1 MRNPVLATSAVV
13 AIVLMSLSRAEA
25 IPQFAHD
32 YGMSCVKCH
41 SVVPQLNSFGQ
52 AFLDNGYR
60 IPQVSPAHA
69 FPVSVRFNLAYSS
82 APDDSGLPKAIVD
95 ELELLSA
102 GTIDRRTSYFVEQY
116 VLDGGVAGSTRDAWL
131 SFRLSGAD
139 RTATPLSI
147 RTGQFT
153 LPLPVDPETF
163 RDTAEH
169 YAVFDQTVGDN
180 TFDFFEPKTGADLHV
195 GTALRGLS
203 GNYAMVY
210 GHEQQSGLPSDGH
223 DTMFFVQD
231 ATGPVTLSS
240 YNYSGLRPLGSV
252 PDRFVRQGFGLSLYR
267 GRVVLDNV
275 VQTGFDS
282 SAFGK
287 GSGAASSGGFSQL
300 RYTFSV
306 TDYAIVRVDG
316 TQDTNGFSRST
327 TVLLGRRFARNTRF
341 TIEDVISPSSVQR
354 NTLNTQLTVAF

>member
-1 MRNPVLATSAVV
+1 MRKFVLAAIAAVAAFGAPV
-13 AIVLMSLSRAEA
+13 SRAEA

-41 SVVPQLNSFGQ
+41 SVVPALNSFGQ

-60 IPQVSPAHA
+60 IPQIDPSHA
-69 FPVSVRFNLAYSS
+69 FPISIRFNLAYSS
-82 APDDSGLPKAIVD
+82 APGDSGLPKAIVD

-131 SFRLSGAD
+131 SFRLSGMD
-139 RTATPLSI
+139 RTTTPISI

-169 YAVFDQTVGDN
+169 YAVFDQTVGTN
-180 TFDFFEPKTGADLHV
+180 AFKFFDTKTGADLHI
-195 GTALRGLS
+195 GSALHGLS
-203 GNYAMVY
+203 GNYAMVA
-210 GHEQQSGLPSDGH
+210 GHDQQSGLPSDGH
-223 DTMFFVQD
+223 DTMFYLQD
-231 ATGPVTLSS
+231 ATGAVTLSS
-240 YNYSGLRPLGSV
+240 YDYSGTRPLGSV
-252 PDRFVRQGFGLSLYR
+252 SDRFQRQGFGLSLYR
-267 GRVVLDNV
+267 GRVVFDNV
-275 VQTGFDS
+275 VQTGFDTR
-282 SAFGK
+282 AFGT

-300 RYTFSV
+300 RYAFSV
-306 TDYAIVRVDG
+306 KDYAIMRVDG
-316 TQDTNGFSRST
+316 TQDTNGFSRSA
-327 TVLLGRRFARNTRF
+327 TVLFGRRFARNTRF
-341 TIEDVISPSSVQR
+341 TIEDVVTPSHVQR

>member
-1 MRNPVLATSAVV
+1 MRKYVLA
-13 AIVLMSLSRAEA
+13 AIAAAAAFGLSISRAEA

-41 SVVPQLNSFGQ
+41 SVVPQLNSFGL
-52 AFLDNGYR
+52 AFLNSGYR
-60 IPQVSPAHA
+60 IPQIDPAHA

-82 APDDSGLPKAIVD
+82 EPDDSGLPKAIVD

-131 SFRLSGAD
+131 SFRLSGID
-139 RTATPLSI
+139 PRATPLTL
-147 RTGQFT
+147 RTGQFS
-153 LPLPVDPETF
+153 LPLPIDPETF

-169 YAVFDQTVGDN
+169 YAIFDQTVGAN
-180 TFDFFEPKTGADLHV
+180 TFDFFEPKTGADLHL
-195 GTALRGLS
+195 GTALHGLS
-203 GNYAMVY
+203 GNYAIVA
-210 GHEQQSGLPSDGH
+210 GHDQQSGLPGDGH
-223 DTMFFVQD
+223 DTMFYLQD

-240 YNYSGLRPLGSV
+240 YNYAGTRPLGSA
-252 PDRFVRQGFGLSLYR
+252 PDRFRRQGFGLSLYS

-275 VQTGFDS
+275 VQNGFDT
-282 SAFGK
+282 SALGT

-300 RYTFSV
+300 RYSFSV
-306 TDYAIVRVDG
+306 KDYAIVRLDG

-327 TVLLGRRFARNTRF
+327 TILFGRRFARNTRF
-341 TIEDVISPSSVQR
+341 TVEDVVTHSPVTK
-354 NTLNTQLTVAF
+354 NALNTQLTVAF